1 MAYTT
6 INVAYDGKN
15 TREWYTTLFNRVD
28 SFEFFQPVLGNKT
41 AVKIPNLSVG
51 NLLQASA
58 CNLTPTSGLTMAE
71 KTVSVCKIEI
81 YQPLCTDEF
90 ENMFISEYQKAGANN
105 SDIPSL
111 EATFIENAIRD
122 SIQDSIEKIVWLGDT
137 ASGDATLKLCDG
149 LRKKLVS
156 TSYSGSVVTVTAMTV
171 SSSNVIVEMAKVKS
185 AAPSVIKDSKDRVF
199 LVSSAIFDALETYQA
214 TQAIARVQDGV
225 TQNNRLYFVNIPVVR
240 VPSMADNEMLLTV
253 KNNLVWSSDMIS
265 DSDEILMLDQRKVTA
280 RREVIV
286 SARFFLGFEI
296 KFPQYIVF
304 YK

>member
-6 INVAYDGKN
+6 INVSYNGKE
-15 TREWYTTLFNRVD
+15 TRDWYTTLFNKVD

-51 NLLQASA
+51 NLLQASK
-58 CNLTPTSGLTMAE
+58 CNMTPTSGLTMAE

-90 ENMFISEYQKAGANN
+90 ENMYMSEFQKPGANN
-105 SDIPSL
+105 SDIPAT
-111 EATFIENAIRD
+111 EAAFIESAIRD
-122 SIQDSIEKIVWLGDT
+122 SIQDSIEKIVWLGNT
-137 ASGDATLKLCDG
+137 ASGDDTLKLCDG
-149 LRKKLVS
+149 LRKKLVN
-156 TSYSGSVVTVTAMTV
+156 TSYSGSVVTVTATTV
-171 SSSNVIVEMAKVKS
+171 TASNVITEMAKVKT

-240 VPSMADNEMLLTV
+240 VPSMADNEMILTV

-265 DSDEILMLDQRKVTA
+265 DSDEIKMIDQREFTA
-280 RREVIV
+280 KREVIV